1 VKPWVWLISRRDLP
15 EFSELAALKTVH
27 TKRFGGLLDLLKSSG
42 TPTIIAVDH
51 AEHDLHISDA
61 ALKIARQFPQSLLL
75 ALRQDAL
82 PEGSVLSEGIDESAC
97 PSVEWVPTVDRLA
110 AELGALE
117 RLGWVGK
124 SDALRHLAL
133 QVEQA
138 APSDISVLI
147 TGESGAGKE
156 LVARG
161 LHDASPRFRKPFVPV
176 NTGAIPETLLESE
189 LFGHEKGAFTG
200 AASAHSGIFES
211 AEGGTVFLDEIGD
224 MPQATQVKLLRVLET
239 RRFRRLGATSERGSD
254 VRVVSATHQ
263 DLAQLEQDGLFRR
276 DLYYR
281 LSAVTLRVEPLRE
294 RPADVL
300 PLLLHFWSGMSGNTR
315 PPQELTLDAI
325 RRLRQYAWP
334 GNVRELRNFAE
345 ASAMAAAS
353 STLTE
358 EHVLQYVQRQRSN
371 DRHLPV
377 VSGMRREAG
386 EQEMLFG
393 AIWHLSQ
400 QITDLR
406 KFLEVRLPAGDMEP
420 VAFRPPADTIAD
432 AERRAIE
439 GALLETAGN
448 RREAARK
455 LRIGE
460 RTLYRK
466 IKEYGLK

>member
-1 VKPWVWLISRRDLP
+1 MKPWVWLISRRDLP
-15 EFSELAALKTVH
+15 EFAELAASQTVH
-27 TKRFGGLLDLLKSSG
+27 VKRFGGLLDLLKSSG
-42 TPTIIAVDH
+42 TPAIIAVDN

-61 ALKIARQFPQSLLL
+61 ALKIVRQYPRALLL
-75 ALRQDAL
+75 DLRQDAL
-82 PEGSVLSEGIDESAC
+82 PDGSMLSEGIDESAC
-97 PSVEWVPTVDRLA
+97 PRLEWVPTVERLA
-110 AELGALE
+110 AELRALE
-117 RLGWVGK
+117 RLDWMGK

-138 APSDISVLI
+138 AASDISVLI

-161 LHDASPRFRKPFVPV
+161 LHDASPRSRKLFVPV

-200 AASAHSGIFES
+200 AVSAHGGIFEA
-211 AEGGTVFLDEIGD
+211 AEGGTIFLDEIGD

-239 RRFRRLGATSERGSD
+239 RRYRRLGATAERTAD

-263 DLAQLEQDGLFRR
+263 DLAQLEQAGRFRR

-300 PLLLHFWSGMSGNTR
+300 PLLTHFWTNMSGTTR
-315 PPQELTLDAI
+315 PPSDLTLDAI
-325 RRLRQYAWP
+325 RRLRQYPWP

-345 ASAMAAAS
+345 ASAVAAAG

-358 EHVLQYVQRQRSN
+358 ELVLQYIQRQRSD

-400 QITDLR
+400 QISDLR
-406 KFLEVRLPAGDMEP
+406 RLIEDRLPAGEAEP

-439 GALLETAGN
+439 SALLETAGN
-448 RREAARK
+448 RREAAMK

>member
-1 VKPWVWLISRRDLP
+1 MKPWVWLVSRRQLP
-15 EFSELAALKTVH
+15 EFAELAANQTVH
-27 TKRFGGLLDLLKSSG
+27 TRRKDGLLDLLKSSG
-42 TPTIIAVDH
+42 MPAIIAVDH
-51 AEHDLHISDA
+51 AEHDLHISEA
-61 ALKIARQFPQSLLL
+61 ALKVARQFPQAILVVLQ
-75 ALRQDAL
+75 QDAL
-82 PEGSVLSEGIDESAC
+82 PEGSVLPDGIDESAC
-97 PSVEWVPTVDRLA
+97 PRVEWIPTIERLA
-110 AELGALE
+110 AEHMALV
-117 RLGWVGK
+117 RLGWKGK

-138 APSDISVLI
+138 AAADISVLI

-161 LHDASPRFRKPFVPV
+161 LHDASPRSRKPFVPV

-200 AASAHSGIFES
+200 AVSAHAGMFES

-239 RRFRRLGATSERGSD
+239 RRFRRLGATAEQSSD

-263 DLAQLEQDGLFRR
+263 DLAQLERDGRFRR

-300 PLLLHFWSGMSGNTR
+300 PLLVHFWTGMSGNTQ
-315 PPQELTLDAI
+315 PPQDLTLEAV
-325 RRLRQYAWP
+325 RQLRQYAWP

-345 ASAMAAAS
+345 ASAVAAAG

-358 EHVLQYVQRQRSN
+358 EHVLQYIQRQRSD

-377 VSGMRREAG
+377 VAGIRREAG
-386 EQEMLFG
+386 GQEMLFG
-393 AIWHLSQ
+393 AIWHLSH
-400 QITDLR
+400 QIGDLR
-406 KFLEVRLPAGDMEP
+406 KLIEERLPAGETEP

-439 GALLETAGN
+439 TALLETAGN